1 MPERVDFRIISKPVA
16 ISFSCP
22 HCGFTQEIAWGE
34 LDVPDYWGDDWGE
47 VECPE
52 CKKTVELG
60 DYEYD

>member
-1 MPERVDFRIISKPVA
+1 MEKVDFRIISKPVA
-16 ISFSCP
+16 ISFCCP

-34 LDVPDYWGDDWGE
+34 LVVPDYWGE

-52 CKKTVELG
+52 CNKTVELG